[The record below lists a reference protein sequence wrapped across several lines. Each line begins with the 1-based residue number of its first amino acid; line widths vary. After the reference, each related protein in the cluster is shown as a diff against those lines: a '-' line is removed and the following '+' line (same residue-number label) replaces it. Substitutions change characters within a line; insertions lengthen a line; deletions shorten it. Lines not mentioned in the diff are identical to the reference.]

1 MKLTLKRLWPSF
13 SCVIGEL
20 YVDGVFEAF
29 SLEDT
34 VRPDG
39 TKIPGKTAIPEGTYR
54 LILSES
60 RRFCRE
66 LPLLLDVPGFTGI
79 RIHAGNTCEDT
90 EGCIL
95 VGYTRGDASIGKSR
109 LALET
114 LLLKIKDACC
124 TDHVTITVEGA
135 AEGDPM
141 FAKSSSGERT
151 G

>member
-1 MKLTLKRLWPSF
+1 MILTVKRLWPSF
-13 SCVIGEL
+13 SCVIGQL
-20 YVDGVFEAF
+20 FIDGVPECYT
-29 SLEDT
+29 LEDT

-39 TKIPGKTAIPEGTYR
+39 EKIPGKTAIPEGTYR

-60 RRFCRE
+60 KRFCRE

-90 EGCIL
+90 AGCIL
-95 VGYTRGDASIGKSR
+95 VGTTRGDASIGKSR

-114 LLLKIKDACC
+114 LLLKIRDACNAGP
-124 TDHVTITVEGA
+124 VTITVEGA

-141 FAKSSSGERT
+141 CV
-151 G
+151 